1 MASLRSDLNGEK
13 KSSASEAEEQ
23 GVQMPC
29 GGSVPAAGRAERWCV
44 WTAAGEEEIGRRERV
59 GRVQSWRASQ
69 QSHRL
74 S

>member
-13 KSSASEAEEQ
+13 KSSASKVEGA
-23 GVQMPC
+23 GVQMPW
-29 GGSVPAAGRAERWCV
+29 GGSVLAAGRAERWCV
-44 WTAAGEEEIGRRERV
+44 GRAGGEEEIGRRERA